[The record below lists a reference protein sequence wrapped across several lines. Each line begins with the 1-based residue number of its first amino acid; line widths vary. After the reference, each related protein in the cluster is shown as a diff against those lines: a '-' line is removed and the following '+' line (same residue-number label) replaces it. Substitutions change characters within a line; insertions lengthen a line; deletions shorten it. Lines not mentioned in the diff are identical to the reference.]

1 MTDVQH
7 MLQVIAGSI
16 REIVRLASDDI
27 NSNRSTCL
35 SKLDLCVINLN
46 SIRNRISAD
55 QCATI
60 EHSIENLR
68 HSFLSYNSGTDRLQN
83 DVAYSAPRLLSGK

>member
-7 MLQVIAGSI
+7 MLQVIANRI
-16 REIVRLASDDI
+16 REIVRLASDDV
-27 NSNRSTCL
+27 NSKRSTCL

-55 QCATI
+55 QCASI

-68 HSFLSYNSGTDRLQN
+68 HCFLSDNSSTDRLQN
-83 DVAYSAPRLLSGK
+83 YVAYSAPRLLSGK